1 MSLLEQLAQ
10 IKNYVNETE
19 KEIAL
24 LNSGRKVSSQRAR
37 KQLQSIKQS
46 SQLLRKAIIT
56 HSKELPKKTRVV
68 RVKPD
73 PEKSNFVSATPE
85 EIPTLTDAPST
96 LIEPASQSTL
106 TDAPSTLSKPK
117 KKRIAKS
124 KTINH

>member
-68 RVKPD
+68 RVKPEN
-73 PEKSNFVSATPE
+73 EKSNFVSATSE

-96 LIEPASQSTL
+96 LMEPASQSTL
-106 TDAPSTLSKPK
+106 TDAPTLPKPTKKKITKPK
-117 KKRIAKS
+117 KV
-124 KTINH
+124 

>member
-68 RVKPD
+68 RVKPEN
-73 PEKSNFVSATPE
+73 EKSNFVSDTP
-85 EIPTLTDAPST
+85 TDAPST

-106 TDAPSTLSKPK
+106 TDAPSTLPKPTKKKITKPK
-117 KKRIAKS
+117 KV
-124 KTINH
+124 